1 MEWLS
6 ASSLFSVY
14 NIKRA
19 VRAKGFLLLWIKY
32 AVWYIIA
39 TIVVLRSA
47 NKMNLRDRIDMKIRN
62 SQVLPK
68 KINTV
73 LDQFVEQS
81 VKRYEQHIK
90 KIILYGSYARGD
102 YNEDSDIDLMVLVDY
117 QREKISDVDDGLSDI
132 GYDIS
137 YDNDF
142 IEISTIMQ
150 NADFFDKWVGSYPF
164 YSNIKNEGVELYAV
178 CASGKRQPLI
188 STGKA

>member
-39 TIVVLRSA
+39 AIVVLRSA

-117 QREKISDVDDGLSDI
+117 QREKISDVDGGLSDI

-164 YSNIKNEGVELYAV
+164 YCNIKNEGVELYAV